1 MSVSYFNAPVQIP
14 NAKSLTL
21 ADADNSATLQLKPND
36 VTTSY
41 TIEFP
46 ASLGNNN
53 QVLSISSNL
62 TGKATLSWSDVNAS
76 SVAADN
82 ISLGDAAV
90 NLETSTGNI
99 TINAYDNSNIAFQLN
114 NTNALFLDSS
124 SVQFSENAV
133 PSTNDGAALGTTSL
147 MWSDLFLASA
157 GVINFNNGDM
167 TLTHS
172 ANDLTVAGGTLTS
185 SGRVLVDDVT
195 DATTTTDGS
204 LQTDGG
210 LSVAKAIFNGTS
222 ATLASVSGTVT
233 MGSTTAAT
241 VSATGIVNV
250 NNTTD
255 ATTTTDGSLQTDGGL
270 SVVKDAVFGNDV
282 KLLSDAAVLNFGA
295 DSDVSLTH
303 VADTGLLLNTNMQL
317 QFRDATEYI
326 NSSADGQLDINA
338 TTEIQLTSTRAN
350 VAGTLYAANPVHAED
365 GTESTSTSTGALIVS
380 GGVGV
385 AKNVNVG
392 GNVAIENKL
401 TFGMDRFTTLGATTG
416 ARSNLFATSNV
427 SSIKSIEIDAAASFA
442 SIPAGASGQMLHL
455 FYTNNT
461 TGNTQIDFGSNNL
474 YAGSGT
480 AQYLE
485 FTQTGQSATLV
496 YINGDNGVGGWRI
509 INTGATVS

>member
-62 TGKATLSWSDVNAS
+62 VGKATLSWSDVNAS
-76 SVAADN
+76 SIAADN
-82 ISLGDAAV
+82 ISIGDAAV
-90 NLETSTGNI
+90 DIKTSTGSI
-99 TINAYDNSNIAFQLN
+99 TVNAWDNSNISFQLN

-133 PSTNDGAALGTTSL
+133 PSTNDGASLGTTIL

-172 ANDLTVAGGTLTS
+172 AGALTS

-222 ATLASVSGTVT
+222 ATLATVSGTVT

-241 VSATGIVNV
+241 VSAAGIVNV
-250 NNTTD
+250 NNATD

-303 VADTGLLLNTNMQL
+303 VADTGLLLNTDMQL

-350 VAGTLYAANPVHAED
+350 VAGTLYA
-365 GTESTSTSTGALIVS
+365 
-380 GGVGV
+380 

-427 SSIKSIEIDAAASFA
+427 SSIKSIEINAEVSFA
-442 SIPAGASGQMLHL
+442 SIPTGASGQMLHL

-509 INTGATVS
+509 INTGATVA

>member
-62 TGKATLSWSDVNAS
+62 VGKATLSWSDVNAS
-76 SVAADN
+76 SIAADN
-82 ISLGDAAV
+82 ISIGDAAV
-90 NLETSTGNI
+90 DIKTSTGNI
-99 TINAYDNSNIAFQLN
+99 TVNAWDNSNISFQLN

-133 PSTNDGAALGTTSL
+133 PSTNDGASLGTTIL

-172 ANDLTVAGGTLTS
+172 AGALTS

-222 ATLASVSGTVT
+222 ATLATVSGTVT

-241 VSATGIVNV
+241 VSAAGIVNV
-250 NNTTD
+250 NNATD

-303 VADTGLLLNTNMQL
+303 VADTGLLLNTDMQL

-350 VAGTLYAANPVHAED
+350 VAGTLYA
-365 GTESTSTSTGALIVS
+365 
-380 GGVGV
+380 

-427 SSIKSIEIDAAASFA
+427 SSIKSIEINAEVSFA
-442 SIPAGASGQMLHL
+442 SIPTGASGQMLHL

-509 INTGATVS
+509 INTGATVA

>member
-36 VTTSY
+36 TTTSY

-53 QVLSISSNL
+53 QVLSITSNV
-62 TGKATLSWSDVNAS
+62 GSKAELVWSDVSVS
-76 SVAADN
+76 SIAADN
-82 ISLGDAAV
+82 ITTGGSNV
-90 NLETSTGNI
+90 NITTSTGNV
-99 TINAYDNSNIAFQLN
+99 TVGAPSDSNIALQIDDTNVIFLN
-114 NTNALFLDSS
+114 SS
-124 SVQFSENAV
+124 SVQFSQNAV
-133 PSTNDGAALGTTSL
+133 PAISDGAALGTSSL

-157 GVINFNNGDM
+157 GVINFDNGDM

-172 ANDLTVAGGTLTS
+172 ANNLTVAGGTLTS
-185 SGRVLVDDVT
+185 SGRVLVDDST

-210 LSVAKAIFNGTS
+210 LSVALSIFNGTS
-222 ATLASVSGTVT
+222 ATLASASGTVT

-241 VSATGIVNV
+241 VSASGIVNV
-250 NNTTD
+250 NNTTE

-270 SVVKDAVFGNDV
+270 SVVKSAV
-282 KLLSDAAVLNFGA
+282 
-295 DSDVSLTH
+295 
-303 VADTGLLLNTNMQL
+303 
-317 QFRDATEYI
+317 I
-326 NSSADGQLDINA
+326 
-338 TTEIQLTSTRAN
+338 
-350 VAGTLYAANPVHAED
+350 
-365 GTESTSTSTGALIVS
+365 
-380 GGVGV
+380 
-385 AKNVNVG
+385 G

-401 TFGMDRFTTLGATTG
+401 TFGMDRFTSLGATTG

-427 SSIKSIEIDAAASFA
+427 SSIKSIEINASASFA
-442 SIPAGASGQMLHL
+442 SIPSGANGQMLHL
-455 FYTNNT
+455 FYTNNAS
-461 TGNTQIDFGSNNL
+461 GNTQIDFGANNL

-496 YINGDNGVGGWRI
+496 YINNDNGVGGWRI